1 VPRGSTRVGQV
12 SKHLPRVT
20 TLLVHVSTGGPTM
33 VKIQL
38 EVGPTH
44 ATWHSLTGPHQQ
56 PLHQTETH
64 GTILLVQTYT
74 CQQSRGDMAA
84 P

>member
-1 VPRGSTRVGQV
+1 MPRSNTRVGQV

-20 TLLVHVSTGGPTM
+20 TLLVHVSTCGPHHG
-33 VKIQL
+33 KNRL

-44 ATWHSLTGPHQQ
+44 ATWHSLIGPHQQ
-56 PLHQTETH
+56 SLHQTETH
-64 GTILLVQTYT
+64 DTILLVQTYT
-74 CQQSRGDMAA
+74 CQQSKGDMAA